1 VRHSLYLT
9 KVFSPSAIRFL
20 ETGDDKDL
28 QAAVGLIA
36 HDEDFSY
43 LAVIRD
49 EQIVFHSDPSK
60 LGSSLAEDPNYLLS
74 LNEDEPQIIKVG
86 DQDIYEAFV
95 PLMNGSRR
103 LGTLKAG
110 IRNISSYGPLNVLR
124 DRIVMLFIFTLLLLL
139 FFLHLLSRR
148 VSKEVSWF
156 IKAMDQ
162 VTAGDLR
169 QNVYIERNDEFGQLA
184 HAFNFMIMSMKE
196 RDLVGRG
203 LQQYVSKSIVER
215 TLKALSG
222 HEKNGERLFA
232 ASLFL
237 YFSGIDEAIARV
249 EGTRIFAAVQECF
262 NVLRKISNPGSNVSV
277 QLFPSGILLLFTF
290 SNKHDSLLKALNVAR
305 IAARDIGRRPDMPFA
320 PKLTMHAIEMIRGK
334 INDSAQNSTF
344 IGDGFADFRSLS
356 KVQDTDEIIASREVH
371 VLLKDVINFEELEV
385 LSGEQGKFNAFVLR
399 NFKDQEELKENFEKA
414 TSWTK
419 IMILRVLKSSGD
431 FPNPEILFDWFKSD
445 DPEVRFHVLDALEK
459 LKPEKLCD
467 FVTEEIK
474 SENEPKVLSRAIRL
488 LGQIGNEEHV
498 SLLTEKLRSTDRR
511 VKANTVEALESIG
524 GKRVYEYLNLL
535 VDEQDNRV
543 KANILIALG
552 KYGDLKVFDLLSHM
566 IKDSES
572 HMRAS
577 AAFALGKL
585 GMAQGVEPLIN
596 ALNDKDPM
604 VRRQV
609 VASLTTLKADL
620 DLDL

>member
-1 VRHSLYLT
+1 
-9 KVFSPSAIRFL
+9 
-20 ETGDDKDL
+20 
-28 QAAVGLIA
+28 
-36 HDEDFSY
+36 
-43 LAVIRD
+43 
-49 EQIVFHSDPSK
+49 
-60 LGSSLAEDPNYLLS
+60 
-74 LNEDEPQIIKVG
+74 
-86 DQDIYEAFV
+86 
-95 PLMNGSRR
+95 
-103 LGTLKAG
+103 
-110 IRNISSYGPLNVLR
+110 
-124 DRIVMLFIFTLLLLL
+124 
-139 FFLHLLSRR
+139 
-148 VSKEVSWF
+148 
-156 IKAMDQ
+156 
-162 VTAGDLR
+162 
-169 QNVYIERNDEFGQLA
+169 
-184 HAFNFMIMSMKE
+184 
-196 RDLVGRG
+196 
-203 LQQYVSKSIVER
+203 
-215 TLKALSG
+215 
-222 HEKNGERLFA
+222 
-232 ASLFL
+232 
-237 YFSGIDEAIARV
+237 
-249 EGTRIFAAVQECF
+249 
-262 NVLRKISNPGSNVSV
+262 VLRKISNPGSNVSV

-474 SENEPKVLSRAIRL
+474 SENVPKVLSRAIRL